1 MFISPLGG
9 IMFQIVPM
17 MIFLIFMMVFG
28 IIIFRMVSGAK
39 EWKKNNDSPVLSVSA
54 KVVAKRTDVKY
65 HHHHVNEQVHHS
77 SSTNYYVTFEVESG
91 DRMEMKMKGNQYGM
105 LVEGDRGQ
113 LTFQGTRYL
122 EFKRNSKG

>member
-122 EFKRNSKG
+122 EFKRCIH

>member
-28 IIIFRMVSGAK
+28 IIIFRIVSGAK
-39 EWKKNNDSPVLSVSA
+39 EWKNNNDSPVLSVSA
-54 KVVAKRTDVKY
+54 KVVAKRTDVH
-65 HHHHVNEQVHHS
+65 HHHHVNEQMHHS

>member
-91 DRMEMKMKGNQYGM
+91 DRMEMKIKGNQYGM

-113 LTFQGTRYL
+113 LTFQGRRYL
-122 EFKRNSKG
+122 EFKRNSIG

>member
-1 MFISPLGG
+1 MFMSPLGG

-122 EFKRNSKG
+122 DFKRK

>member
-1 MFISPLGG
+1 MFMSPLGG

-54 KVVAKRTDVKY
+54 KIVAKRTDVKY

-122 EFKRNSKG
+122 DFKRK

>member
-1 MFISPLGG
+1 MFMSPLGG

>member
-77 SSTNYYVTFEVESG
+77 SSTNYYVTFEVERG
-91 DRMEMKMKGNQYGM
+91 DRMEMKIKGNQYGM

>member
-54 KVVAKRTDVKY
+54 KIVAKRTDVKY

-122 EFKRNSKG
+122 DFKRK

>member
-91 DRMEMKMKGNQYGM
+91 DRMEMKIKGNQYGM